1 MTRRVKIA
9 CLVAAGVVGIGLV
22 LSVATSRAPVDIGL
36 KDAAVGGAGMRT
48 EAEVVARFGPPGNYA
63 TATRDYEF
71 FKVAGQWPPPGDR
84 TSEWQDDYSIVL
96 VYFYNDGRV
105 AYWNRAKVRPP
116 RPWHER
122 IERFL
127 RGMW

>member
-1 MTRRVKIA
+1 MTRRTKIA

-48 EAEVVARFGPPGNYA
+48 EAEVVARFGPPGDYA
-63 TATRDYEF
+63 TRKRYYEF
-71 FKVAGQWPPPGDR
+71 VKMRGPQDLCRDEGWYDDFASVVIYFHNDGTVACWHRAMVKPPP
-84 TSEWQDDYSIVL
+84 
-96 VYFYNDGRV
+96 
-105 AYWNRAKVRPP
+105 
-116 RPWHER
+116 PWHER
-122 IERFL
+122 FERFL